1 MAEKTMWGIHAGSEG
16 EADSLFIKN
25 RVIAI
30 GWHRV
35 GELTQYKG
43 REAYKEVLQK
53 RYTDISLGALRNTAG
68 IFYRFVYEMQI
79 GDLVI
84 YPSKLSKQVYIGEVK
99 SGYKYQPDIF
109 KEYPNHRDIVWK
121 ANFPRT
127 QFTQDALY
135 EIGSA
140 LTLFQ
145 VRNYAEE
152 FLAAMEGKP
161 KPEESELTLEEDKE
175 DVAGLTE
182 NFEQQAKDFVLKQL
196 KRNYKGEA
204 LESFVVHLL
213 EKMGYHARQ
222 TPPNTPSVDIIAH
235 KDEFG
240 FENPIIKCQVK
251 SEEGTINLDPVE
263 KLCSRV
269 KPPNEYGLF
278 ISLSSYNDKAMRYA
292 ESQNNLR
299 LIDGYELVDIVLEH
313 YDELDTKYKNTI
325 PLNKVF
331 LPSVTK

>member
-1 MAEKTMWGIHAGSEG
+1 MAEKTIWGIHAGSEG

-25 RVIAI
+25 KVIAI
-30 GWHRV
+30 GWRRV
-35 GELTQYKG
+35 GDLTQYKD
-43 REAYKEVLQK
+43 REAYKNKLQETYK
-53 RYTDISLGALRNTAG
+53 DMLAGAYPNTAG

-84 YPSKLSKQVYIGEVK
+84 YPSKRSKQIYIGEVT
-99 SGYKYQPDIF
+99 SEYKYRPDSHEEF
-109 KEYPNHRDIVWK
+109 VHQRNVEWK
-121 ANFPRT
+121 ANYPRT
-127 QFTQDALY
+127 KFTQNALY

-140 LTLFQ
+140 LSLFQ
-145 VRNYAEE
+145 VKNYADE
-152 FLAAMEGKP
+152 FLAALEGKP
-161 KPEESELTLEEDKE
+161 ESKESTLGEETEEVATIAE
-175 DVAGLTE
+175 DVETQTE
-182 NFEQQAKDFVLKQL
+182 DFVLKQL
-196 KRNYKGEA
+196 YKNYKGEA
-204 LESFVVHLL
+204 LELFIVHLL

-278 ISLSSYNDKAMRYA
+278 ITLSSYNDKAIRYA

-299 LIDGYELVDIVLEH
+299 LINGYELVDIILEH
-313 YDELDTKYKNTI
+313 YNELDTKYKNTI

-331 LPSVTK
+331 LPSVAK

>member
-1 MAEKTMWGIHAGSEG
+1 MAERTIWGIHAGSEG
-16 EADSLFIKN
+16 EADELFIKS

-35 GELTQYKG
+35 GKLTQYRD
-43 REAYKEVLQK
+43 REAYKNVLQK
-53 RYTDISLGALRNTAG
+53 SYTGMSLGALRNTAG

-84 YPSKLSKQVYIGEVK
+84 YPSKPSKKVYIGEIK
-99 SGYKYQPDIF
+99 SEYKYQPDVF
-109 KEYPNHRDIVWK
+109 KEYPNHRDIIWK

-145 VRNYAEE
+145 VKNYADE
-152 FLAAMEGKP
+152 FLAALEGKP
-161 KPEESELTLEEDKE
+161 EPKKSALPLEEDKE

-182 NFEQQAKDFVLKQL
+182 NLEQQAKDFVLKQL
-196 KRNYKGEA
+196 KKNYKGEA
-204 LESFVVHLL
+204 LEVFIVHLL

-222 TPPNTPSVDIIAH
+222 TPTNTPSVDIIAH

-240 FENPIIKCQVK
+240 FEAPLIKCQVK

-263 KLCSRV
+263 KLGSRV
-269 KPPNEYGLF
+269 RPNEYGLF
-278 ISLSSYNDKAMRYA
+278 VTLSSFNDKARRYA
-292 ESQNNLR
+292 ESQHNLR
-299 LIDGYELVDIVLEH
+299 LIDGYELVDIILEH
-313 YDELDTKYKNTI
+313 YHELDTKYKNTI

-331 LPSVTK
+331 FPSVTK

>member
-1 MAEKTMWGIHAGSEG
+1 MGEKTMWGIHAGSEG
-16 EADSLFIKN
+16 EADELFIENK
-25 RVIAI
+25 VIAI

-35 GELTQYKG
+35 GELTPYKD
-43 REAYKEVLQK
+43 REAYKEILQK
-53 RYTDISLGALRNTAG
+53 RYIGMSLGALRNTAG

-84 YPSKLSKQVYIGEVK
+84 YPSKPSKKVYIGEIK
-99 SGYKYQPDIF
+99 SGYKYRPDIS
-109 KEYPNHRDIVWK
+109 KEYPNHRDVIWK
-121 ANFPRT
+121 ADFART

-145 VRNYAEE
+145 VKNYADE
-152 FLAAMEGKP
+152 FLAALES
-161 KPEESELTLEEDKE
+161 KPEPKKSALPLEEDSE

-182 NFEQQAKDFVLKQL
+182 NLEQQAKDFVLKQL
-196 KRNYKGEA
+196 KKNYKGEA
-204 LESFVVHLL
+204 LEVFIVHLL

-222 TPPNTPSVDIIAH
+222 TPTNTPSVDIIAH

-240 FENPIIKCQVK
+240 FEAPLIKCQVK

-269 KPPNEYGLF
+269 RPSEYGLF
-278 ISLSSYNDKAMRYA
+278 VTLSSFNDKALRYA
-292 ESQNNLR
+292 ESQHNLR
-299 LIDGYELVDIVLEH
+299 LVDGYELVDIVLDH
-313 YDELDTKYKNTI
+313 YHELDTKYKNTI
-325 PLNKVF
+325 PLNNVF
-331 LPSVTK
+331 FPSVAK

>member
-1 MAEKTMWGIHAGSEG
+1 MAEKTIWGIHAGSEG
-16 EADSLFIKN
+16 EADILFIKN
-25 RVIAI
+25 KVIAI
-30 GWHRV
+30 GWRRV
-35 GELTQYKG
+35 GDLTQYKD
-43 REAYKEVLQK
+43 REAYKNKLQETYK
-53 RYTDISLGALRNTAG
+53 DMLAGAYPNTAG
-68 IFYRFVYEMQI
+68 IFYRFVYEMKI

-84 YPSKLSKQVYIGEVK
+84 YPSKRSKQIYIGEVT
-99 SGYKYQPDIF
+99 SEYNYRPDSHEEF
-109 KEYPNHRDIVWK
+109 VHQRNVQWK
-121 ANFPRT
+121 ANYPRT
-127 QFTQDALY
+127 KFTQDALY

-140 LTLFQ
+140 LSLFQ
-145 VRNYAEE
+145 VKNYADE
-152 FLAAMEGKP
+152 FMAALEGKHET
-161 KPEESELTLEEDKE
+161 KESGLAQEEEKE

-196 KRNYKGEA
+196 KKSYKGEA
-204 LESFVVHLL
+204 LEVFIVHLL

-222 TPPNTPSVDIIAH
+222 TPTNTPSVDIIAH

-278 ISLSSYNDKAMRYA
+278 ITLSNYNDKATRFG

-299 LIDGYELVDIVLEH
+299 LINGYDLVDIILEH
-313 YDELDTKYKNTI
+313 YDDLDTKYKNTI

-331 LPSVTK
+331 LPSVAK